1 MTRTTADLRRF
12 DPAQFGSYEELTVD
26 WVDRRVE
33 EIRVEAEVRG
43 NSTLATLMQLELEEC
58 VLLAIAS
65 CRDGDRAQ
73 QLAIAALRA
82 FDLTFLRPYAEIARS
97 LSEPGAIGDDS
108 EDE

>member
-12 DPAQFGSYEELTVD
+12 DPAQFGSYDGLTVD

-33 EIRVEAEVRG
+33 EIRVEAEGG
-43 NSTLATLMQLELEEC
+43 NPTLATLMQLELEEC
-58 VLLAIAS
+58 VLLAIAC

-82 FDLTFLRPYAEIARS
+82 CDLTFVRPYAEIARL
-97 LSEPGAIGDDS
+97 LSEPWRDRR
-108 EDE
+108 

>member
-12 DPAQFGSYEELTVD
+12 DPARSGSLKELTVD

-43 NSTLATLMQLELEEC
+43 NPTLATLMQLELEEC
-58 VLLAIAS
+58 VLLAIARG
-65 CRDGDRAQ
+65 RDGDRAQ

-82 FDLTFLRPYAEIARS
+82 SDLTFLRPYAEVARV
-97 LSEPGAIGDDS
+97 LSTPGAIGDDS

>member
-33 EIRVEAEVRG
+33 AIRIEAEG
-43 NSTLATLMQLELEEC
+43 GKPALATLMQLELEEC

-65 CRDGDRAQ
+65 CRDGERAQ

-97 LSEPGAIGDDS
+97 LSEPWRDRR
-108 EDE
+108 

>member
-1 MTRTTADLRRF
+1 MTRTTADLRRY
-12 DPAQFGSYEELTVD
+12 DPAKSILYNELTVD

-33 EIRVEAEVRG
+33 AIRVEAEVRG
-43 NSTLATLMQLELEEC
+43 NPTLATLMQLEMEEC
-58 VLLAIAS
+58 VLLAIA
-65 CRDGDRAQ
+65 CGRDGARAQ

-82 FDLTFLRPYAEIARS
+82 CDLTFLRPYFVVARL